1 MAISLIIGVPVNGK
15 TFGYFLSLEP
25 RNIGLA
31 HLHVLPYVPT
41 KLSMKS
47 KKQSNL

>member
-25 RNIGLA
+25 RNIGVS
-31 HLHVLPYVPT
+31 HE
-41 KLSMKS
+41 KKINKS
-47 KKQSNL
+47 NEKKINK